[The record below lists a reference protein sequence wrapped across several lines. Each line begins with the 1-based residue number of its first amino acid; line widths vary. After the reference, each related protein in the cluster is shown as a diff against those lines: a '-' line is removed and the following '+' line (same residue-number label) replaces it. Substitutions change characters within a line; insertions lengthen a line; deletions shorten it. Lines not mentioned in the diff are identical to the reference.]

1 MSNLH
6 WSESGNWKTVISASW
21 KLNSELIKL
30 IYALVVVDAE
40 SGIDINDDNC
50 FQDVQDNYGLY
61 SGSELRK
68 WLLPVKSINK
78 NGKCFKIVGHPNWR
92 ESKQAFSIIFRE
104 SPLQSASLQT
114 LHPSNDNLIF
124 LLDILTAFQSAL
136 LTQQDSDTLYPI
148 QTQSCE
154 KSLTKNY

>member
-50 FQDVQDNYGLY
+50 F
-61 SGSELRK
+61 
-68 WLLPVKSINK
+68 
-78 NGKCFKIVGHPNWR
+78 
-92 ESKQAFSIIFRE
+92 
-104 SPLQSASLQT
+104 
-114 LHPSNDNLIF
+114 
-124 LLDILTAFQSAL
+124 
-136 LTQQDSDTLYPI
+136 
-148 QTQSCE
+148 
-154 KSLTKNY
+154 